1 MSDLDTP
8 GTTPTEPADGDAGPE
23 GLSSRARA
31 WRVAG
36 VAGMLVIALFWIW
49 IFSGAAREQN
59 PDRLDDR
66 AWVERAEA
74 TCATT
79 QATIDAR
86 TAGAGTQSRAARADD
101 IDASTEDLRAMLAA
115 LADPLPEGA
124 SDREVVSRWL
134 DDWDRLLDDRDAY
147 ADAVRVN
154 PDARYLTEEKFDDPL
169 DRVVE
174 TFADVNDMPS
184 CAPAGDVG

>member
-1 MSDLDTP
+1 MSDLDP
-8 GTTPTEPADGDAGPE
+8 GPPATEPTDPEVPRE
-23 GLSSRARA
+23 GLSGRARA

-36 VAGMLVIALFWIW
+36 VAGMLAIALFWIW

-59 PDRLDDR
+59 PDRLEDR
-66 AWVERAEA
+66 AWVEEAEA
-74 TCATT
+74 TCAGT

-86 TAGAGTQSRAARADD
+86 TADAGTQSRAARADD
-101 IDASTEDLRAMLAA
+101 IDASTADLRAMLTR

-124 SDREVVSRWL
+124 SDQEVVEQWL
-134 DDWDRLLDDRDAY
+134 ADWERLLEDRDTY

-154 PDARYLTEEKFDDPL
+154 PDARYLTEEKFNDPL
-169 DRVVE
+169 DSVVE